1 MEKLNKY
8 FIKSFLFITLLA
20 FTFASCSDDDD
31 NNGSEQKLNLDKT
44 GAFVLGEGKKGDNNA
59 KLSHYSLSKYSFTGN
74 VFEKQN
80 KGLKLGNTAQDILI
94 YGGKAFIT
102 VTNSDMLFVTDLDG
116 VLLEEI
122 SFAKTAYNQPR
133 FMVEDNGYVYIDF
146 YSGHLVRLNT
156 STLKIDDSKDVLDLP
171 ANPEQ
176 MAKANGKLYITNS
189 RKDKA
194 EGKTLTVVN
203 LSTFKKEA
211 DIAVHVNPTR
221 ITSDSKGNV
230 YVLSWGDYTA
240 TDNGKSALSVIKA
253 GSDKA
258 EVAKLG
264 DAGTFMVMHDD
275 KLIIAQTVYDKD
287 NDYYPITSYSQ
298 YDISKVKTDL
308 NEGWSDKSFFDVPA
322 DKDAA
327 QLLTEGYF
335 MSVNPANSDVYVSV
349 SNYRVTGAVLIFDKE
364 GKFKEHIPTG
374 MVNTQKVAFM
384 QGK

>member
-8 FIKSFLFITLLA
+8 FIKSFLFVTLLA

-31 NNGSEQKLNLDKT
+31 NNGSDQKLNLDKT
-44 GAFVLGEGKKGDNNA
+44 GAFVLGEGQSKENNA
-59 KLSHYSLSKYSFTGN
+59 KLGHYSIAATAYTAN

-80 KGLKLGNTAQDILI
+80 KGLALGKTAQDILI
-94 YGGKAFIT
+94 VGGKVFIT

-176 MAKANGKLYITNS
+176 MTKANGKLYITNS

-194 EGKTLTVVN
+194 EGRTLTVVN

-230 YVLSWGDYTA
+230 YVLSWGMWNGAGD
-240 TDNGKSALSVIKA
+240 DGKSALSVIKA
-253 GSDKA
+253 GTNKA
-258 EVAKLG
+258 EIAKLG
-264 DAGTFMVMHDD
+264 DAGTIMAVQND
-275 KLIIAQTVYDKD
+275 KLLICTT
-287 NDYYPITSYSQ
+287 DYTNNTAKFTQ
-298 YDISKVKTDL
+298 YDISKAKNNL
-308 NEGWSDKSFFDVPA
+308 GEGWIDQSFFAESQTDEV
-322 DKDAA
+322 KG
-327 QLLTEGYF
+327 LLNRTYYI
-335 MSVNPANSDVYVSV
+335 SVNPANNDLYVS
-349 SNYRVTGAVLIFDKE
+349 SSDYKTTGTVLIFDKD
-364 GKFKEHIPTG
+364 GKYKDQFASGVI
-374 MVNTQKVAFM
+374 NTQKVAFM